1 MRRALS
7 TIEALV
13 RRIPGWTRGATA
25 IGLAALVLPLVGV
38 GGQVPDSSYKS
49 TSSDTLQKRTFGGFV
64 DTYYAWDFDRPH
76 TFDRAYTTQPARH
89 AEFNVNLAFIETKWT
104 GPRYRGRLAL
114 QWGTSVQANYAGEP
128 KLGSVS
134 GPSVSQFIQ
143 EASVGYQ
150 LDPKLWLDGGIFFA
164 HVGYESWISR
174 DNLTYTRSM
183 VADFSP
189 YYEAGVKLTWAASSK
204 LTVTA
209 AVVNGWQD
217 ISVYNTPPAG
227 GFRFD
232 YSPTDKLTLTYDNF
246 IGNAT
251 ADSVP
256 VHLRVY
262 HDAIVQYNP
271 KGRWQF
277 AGVYAIGSQSR
288 TLPDDGTA
296 SWWGFTAI
304 TKYHATSTL
313 SLVARGERYSDPSQ
327 VIILTGLPSGF
338 VTTSGSIGVDVNFQP
353 PVLWRTELRGYR
365 PSARVWPL
373 NVLGHFGSVDSFI
386 VSSLALTF

>member
-1 MRRALS
+1 VHQSL
-7 TIEALV
+7 
-13 RRIPGWTRGATA
+13 GWARGATA
-25 IGLAALVLPLVGV
+25 IGLVAIVLPLIPAA
-38 GGQVPDSSYKS
+38 GQVPDSSYKS
-49 TSSDTLQKRTFGGFV
+49 TSNDTLTKRTFDAFV

-89 AEFNVNLAFIETKWT
+89 AEFNVNLAYIETKLS

-128 KLGSVS
+128 KLGSIS
-134 GPSVSQFIQ
+134 GPNVSQFIQ

-150 LDPKLWLDGGIFFA
+150 LGPKLWLDGGIFFA

-174 DNLTYTRSM
+174 DNLAYTRSM

-189 YYEAGVKLTWAASSK
+189 YYEAGVKVTWTVSSQV
-204 LTVTA
+204 TATA

-227 GFRFD
+227 GIRID
-232 YSPTDKLTLTYDNF
+232 YGPTDKVTLTYDNF
-246 IGNAT
+246 VGNAT

-262 HDAIVQYNP
+262 HDAIVQFNS

-277 AGVYAIGSQSR
+277 AGVYALGSQSR
-288 TLPDDGTA
+288 TLSDSGTA

-304 TKYHATSTL
+304 ARYRATPTL
-313 SLVARGERYSDPSQ
+313 SLVVRGEHYSDPSQ
-327 VIILTGLPSGF
+327 VIVITRLPSGF
-338 VTTSGSIGVDVNFQP
+338 VTTSGSLGVDVNFQA
-353 PVLWRTELRGYR
+353 PVLWRTEFRAYSSTA
-365 PSARVWPL
+365 PVWPL
-373 NVLGHFGSVDSFI
+373 NTLGHFGPNDSFI
-386 VSSLALTF
+386 VSSLGLSF